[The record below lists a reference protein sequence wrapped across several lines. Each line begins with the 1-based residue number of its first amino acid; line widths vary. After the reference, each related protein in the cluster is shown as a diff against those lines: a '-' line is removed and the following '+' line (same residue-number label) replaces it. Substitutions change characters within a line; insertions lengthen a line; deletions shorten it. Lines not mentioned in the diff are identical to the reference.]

1 MATGWRICPPVIS
14 NMGMIC
20 GAFKRLKN
28 RDKMASKR
36 HSGASR
42 SANPGSRDSG
52 FSLRSPGMTIYR
64 SIRFRPSALNRCSF
78 SRGATALIRSP
89 MAGATAPG
97 IRTITS
103 PGGKSP
109 GLAATP

>member
-28 RDKMASKR
+28 RDKMALDVIPGR
-36 HSGASR
+36 RAAMNPESR
-42 SANPGSRDSG
+42 GSG
-52 FSLRSPGMTIYR
+52 FALRAPRNDGQR
-64 SIRFRPSALNRCSF
+64 SIRFRPSALNRCRF

-103 PGGKSP
+103 PGGSSP